1 LNRARI
7 QRFLHSLKRKS
18 LTPVLDPDFGL
29 GLSKVDPLHSNA
41 IAREF
46 GTSPF
51 VSPVPIEF
59 DFESERNRLSLAIEA
74 CHDKLGVW
82 PISFSA
88 PTLFG
93 GADANKVRTI
103 SEVVPGSPYSYDHY
117 DEYIKQYAESAIAI
131 THRKAGWDCFRHIE
145 ILAAGSLPYMLDV
158 AGIPAHC
165 MVHYPLNLMK
175 SLTEILDSGAGLP
188 VVSNP
193 LPLQSYVERSLTSE
207 SMAKYVLRVSGLQN
221 ATRVLFVDANLGQMA
236 DYLSLFTLIG
246 FKQLLGSDCSVL
258 MPVPYVY
265 SDWGGDSSTLYGRGF
280 GYTRILE
287 PSVRNE
293 NESQAEQ
300 VALDSV
306 SEITFDAVVIGNIT
320 RNSELARELLLRF
333 PAEKT
338 IWIHGEDTPPLLPET
353 EFLLNSGT
361 HVFVRAIH

>member
-1 LNRARI
+1 MR
-7 QRFLHSLKRKS
+7 
-18 LTPVLDPDFGL
+18 
-29 GLSKVDPLHSNA
+29 
-41 IAREF
+41 
-46 GTSPF
+46 
-51 VSPVPIEF
+51 
-59 DFESERNRLSLAIEA
+59 
-74 CHDKLGVW
+74 
-82 PISFSA
+82 
-88 PTLFG
+88 
-93 GADANKVRTI
+93 
-103 SEVVPGSPYSYDHY
+103 
-117 DEYIKQYAESAIAI
+117 QYAESAIAI

-158 AGIPAHC
+158 AGIPAHS
-165 MVHYPLNLMK
+165 MVHYPLNLMT

-293 NESQAEQ
+293 NESRAQL

-353 EFLLNSGT
+353 EFLLNSRT